1 MGLPPAPGGRPMTEP
16 TTPTPDEPS
25 ADRPAS
31 DETFT
36 WTTDSASRP
45 HGLGRCARRR
55 SGRQRFERLERR
67 LDRDRDPRFGREAVD
82 DLAER
87 ATPTVREFSARAAE
101 FAAVAADRAAPFAR
115 RAGEVTSDASAKLAT
130 KSRIWAA
137 DLRASLETCRHRRPR
152 PNPAAPRALMRPT
165 PRRRRHRL
173 PTAAPRRRTDPA
185 RPEPRYLYSAHEC
198 PAHRPSW

>member
-1 MGLPPAPGGRPMTEP
+1 MTEP
-16 TTPTPDEPS
+16 TKPTPDEPN

-36 WTTDSASRP
+36 WTSDA
-45 HGLGRCARRR
+45 A
-55 SGRQRFERLERR
+55 SGRTGGETGPDAAHGDTGRAGASGGAATGSAAILESV
-67 LDRDRDPRFGREAVD
+67 REAVD

-101 FAAVAADRAAPFAR
+101 FAADAADRAAPFAR

-137 DLRASLETCRHRRPR
+137 DLRASLGTARTGSATEPGAQSSPDTT
-152 PNPAAPRALMRPT
+152 PATPPPAPDAGSAPTDGPT
-165 PRRRRHRL
+165 P
-173 PTAAPRRRTDPA
+173 A
-185 RPEPRYLYSAHEC
+185 
-198 PAHRPSW
+198 